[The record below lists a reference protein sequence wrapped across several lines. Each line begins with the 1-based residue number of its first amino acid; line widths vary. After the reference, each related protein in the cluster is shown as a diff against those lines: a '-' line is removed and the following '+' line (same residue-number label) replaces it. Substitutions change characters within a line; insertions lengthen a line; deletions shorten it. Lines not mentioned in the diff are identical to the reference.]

1 MMNKRVEIRKAS
13 CCLRSTSFLSS
24 RAIPVVKGEVS
35 WEMGR
40 SCIGSIDVAI
50 ILSQDLMKHLGDI
63 SPGFFSQ
70 IVPGKHVLGTL
81 DQILHDPF
89 PAVVCECHPI
99 NLRLSVALKKRIC
112 LWFPDKDEIALFG
125 RQHHII
131 PIDYKHVASMI
142 AYQVV

>member
-1 MMNKRVEIRKAS
+1 
-13 CCLRSTSFLSS
+13 
-24 RAIPVVKGEVS
+24 
-35 WEMGR
+35 MGR
-40 SCIGSIDVAI
+40 SCIGGSDVAPF
-50 ILSQDLMKHLGDI
+50 LSQDLMKHLGDI
-63 SPGFFSQ
+63 SLAFFCQ
-70 IVPGKHVLGTL
+70 IVPETHVLSTL

-89 PAVVCECHPI
+89 PAVVRECHPI
-99 NLRLSVALKKRIC
+99 DLRLSVALKKRIC